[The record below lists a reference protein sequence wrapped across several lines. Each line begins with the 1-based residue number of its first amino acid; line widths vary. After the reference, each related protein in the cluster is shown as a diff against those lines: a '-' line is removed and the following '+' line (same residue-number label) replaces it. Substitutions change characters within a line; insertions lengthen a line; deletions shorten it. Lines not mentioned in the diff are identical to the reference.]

1 MSPEDFDP
9 DLLGFAVSLIGM
21 MICVIGAALWSC
33 WA

>member
-1 MSPEDFDP
+1 MTPEDFDP

-21 MICVIGAALWSC
+21 MICVIGAGLWSC